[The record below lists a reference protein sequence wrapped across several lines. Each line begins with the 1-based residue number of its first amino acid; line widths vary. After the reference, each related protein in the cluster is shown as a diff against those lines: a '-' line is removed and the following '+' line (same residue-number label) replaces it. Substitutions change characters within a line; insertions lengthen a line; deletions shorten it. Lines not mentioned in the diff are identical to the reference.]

1 MEMQTI
7 PSQGT
12 ETGGEALLE
21 VKPQEEAESAYDTLQ
36 SPSEDFYSDAL
47 ISVPAKATKGRQV
60 GGSERLYR
68 YGCFALTGVCFILLL
83 TVILLSLKL
92 GSQACPVEHCPKQ
105 ISQNQHHC
113 YQQCAKGWLPYG
125 KSCYFLSTL
134 RLSWADSQKNC
145 SSGGGSLA
153 VISSRGVQHFL
164 TRTGNLTYWIGLR
177 KNTTEWNWVNNTQ
190 LQQNYWSGS
199 TIRSNCAYLSSEA
212 PEEKN
217 WETASCHAL
226 NYFICQLEL

>member
-1 MEMQTI
+1 M
-7 PSQGT
+7 
-12 ETGGEALLE
+12 
-21 VKPQEEAESAYDTLQ
+21 
-36 SPSEDFYSDAL
+36 
-47 ISVPAKATKGRQV
+47 
-60 GGSERLYR
+60 YR

-83 TVILLSLKL
+83 TVILLSLKRERL
-92 GSQACPVEHCPKQ
+92 QPFDHCFDPGNALSLLAHPAVFCFLVGSQAY
-105 ISQNQHHC
+105 HC

>member
-1 MEMQTI
+1 
-7 PSQGT
+7 
-12 ETGGEALLE
+12 
-21 VKPQEEAESAYDTLQ
+21 
-36 SPSEDFYSDAL
+36 
-47 ISVPAKATKGRQV
+47 
-60 GGSERLYR
+60 RLYR

-92 GSQACPVEHCPKQ
+92 LTVLNVLFFPD
-105 ISQNQHHC
+105 HC

>member
-7 PSQGT
+7 PPEGK

-21 VKPQEEAESAYDTLQ
+21 VKPQEEEESAYDTLQ
-36 SPSEDFYSDAL
+36 SPSEDFYSDTL
-47 ISVPAKATKGRQV
+47 ISTPAKATKGQQV
-60 GGSERLYR
+60 GGNERLYR

-92 GSQACPVEHCPKQ
+92 GSQACPVEHCPQQ

-113 YQQCAKGWLPYG
+113 NQHCAKGWLPHG

-164 TRTGNLTYWIGLR
+164 TRSGNLTYWIGLR

-217 WETASCHAL
+217 WETASCRAL

>member
-1 MEMQTI
+1 MYIQFWRWHFEDENEKLDEN
-7 PSQGT
+7 SSSKLSV
-12 ETGGEALLE
+12 ELEGG
-21 VKPQEEAESAYDTLQ
+21 
-36 SPSEDFYSDAL
+36 
-47 ISVPAKATKGRQV
+47 KGQQV
-60 GGSERLYR
+60 GGNERLYR

-92 GSQACPVEHCPKQ
+92 GSQACPVEHCPQQ
-105 ISQNQHHC
+105 ISQNRHC
-113 YQQCAKGWLPYG
+113 GYQQCAKGWLPHG

-153 VISSRGVQHFL
+153 VVSSQGVQHFL
-164 TRTGNLTYWIGLR
+164 TRSGNLTYWIGLR
-177 KNTTEWNWVNNTQ
+177 KTATEWNWVNNTQ

-199 TIRSNCAYLSSEA
+199 TIRSNCAYLNSEA
-212 PEEKN
+212 PGEKN